1 MAGRRGR
8 RGSGSTENSSTE
20 GAPTRGG
27 NGLAALPHDVGAHI
41 PVANEASNTCLPEP
55 RAIVAPDQ
63 HEHEPPLATELL
75 ETVSATA
82 IQLHPVEP
90 TEPTSAPGASR
101 PRDNPG
107 ESEASQ
113 DATSLPQAAPGDTTP
128 AHVEVALAADE
139 QAGEAQDTA
148 GPADTVADETLAE
161 SRNLVSPQAAA
172 TSDASSHD
180 EVSVGASGWRG
191 RATTQAGALAGTIG
205 LARTAVEANVTVWSY
220 LRKEGEAARAHLR
233 ALSGAK
239 SPAELVELQTS
250 EMARALTTAL
260 DLGQELAKS
269 AGLITKRPSSAPE
282 EK

>member
-139 QAGEAQDTA
+139 QAGGLRT
-148 GPADTVADETLAE
+148 P
-161 SRNLVSPQAAA
+161 LVLLTQWPTRLWPRAAIWFRRKLQL
-172 TSDASSHD
+172 H
-180 EVSVGASGWRG
+180 
-191 RATTQAGALAGTIG
+191 
-205 LARTAVEANVTVWSY
+205 RT
-220 LRKEGEAARAHLR
+220 RAHMTR
-233 ALSGAK
+233 
-239 SPAELVELQTS
+239 
-250 EMARALTTAL
+250 
-260 DLGQELAKS
+260 
-269 AGLITKRPSSAPE
+269 
-282 EK
+282 